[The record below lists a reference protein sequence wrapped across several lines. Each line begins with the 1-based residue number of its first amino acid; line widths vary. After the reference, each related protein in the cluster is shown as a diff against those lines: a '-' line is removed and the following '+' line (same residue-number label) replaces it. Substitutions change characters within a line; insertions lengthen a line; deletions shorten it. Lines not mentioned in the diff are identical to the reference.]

1 MQLQQ
6 MTSDE
11 RLIADYS
18 GTDLT
23 IGKHPME
30 YRRGDQVPA
39 MQRRMLDAVGVIP
52 GAESVGLVNPAPL
65 YAGSVG

>member
-1 MQLQQ
+1 

-30 YRRGDQVPA
+30 YRRAELRREKIPDQVRPGK
-39 MQRRMLDAVGVIP
+39 QRMLWK
-52 GAESVGLVNPAPL
+52 AEREDFETSSDSAD
-65 YAGSVG
+65 